1 MNSIYLAASGA
12 ASQLAELNT
21 VSNNLANLDTP
32 GYRRFVNVLESV
44 QQSNGSPYQYASAG
58 QTSQIDM
65 AQGPLQDTGNPLDVA
80 ITGPAFLN
88 VQAPDGS
95 TAYTRNG
102 QLQVGGD
109 GTLLAAGHP
118 VLSAGGGTI
127 ILQPGQLTVGADGS
141 LSVASKPAG
150 KLALSD
156 PTGVTMVPGGESIYR
171 TADGSA
177 LPPSTA
183 SQLHQGMLEHSTG
196 TEMGEMVSMM
206 DGMRNYESAMNT
218 VHQIDSNQG
227 QAIQAFTL
235 QA

>member
-44 QQSNGSPYQYASAG
+44 QQPDGSPYQYASAG
-58 QTSQIDM
+58 QTSQLDM
-65 AQGPLQDTGNPLDVA
+65 GQGPLQGTGNPLDVA
-80 ITGPAFLN
+80 VTGPAFLT

-102 QLQVGGD
+102 QMEKGND

-118 VLSAGGGTI
+118 VLTPTGGTI
-127 ILQPGQLTVGADGS
+127 ILKPGPLSIGSDGT
-141 LSVASKPAG
+141 LNVDGQPAG
-150 KLALSD
+150 QIALAD
-156 PTGVTMVPGGESIYR
+156 PTGVTMMPDGDSLYR
-171 TADGSA
+171 PADGSA
-177 LPPSTA
+177 LPPATN
-183 SQLHQGMLEHSTG
+183 SQLHQGMLEHATG
-196 TEMGEMVSMM
+196 SEVGEMTSMM
-206 DGMRNYESAMNT
+206 EGMRNYESAMNT
-218 VHQIDSNQG
+218 VHEVDQNQS